1 MNTCTKVFL
10 RKKAISGGRISLYL
24 DFYPAIRN
32 PHTNRMSRRE
42 TLGIYIYASPKNER
56 ERQFNASME
65 EKAEAIRCRRFE
77 QLLNEQFGFLD
88 KEKQRM
94 DFLEYFKKKCQEKY
108 EKWDCVYRHFSI
120 YCKGKCRFC
129 DLTVDFCKGFRTYLL
144 SAERQRNNGKG
155 KISHNSAA
163 GYWSTFRA
171 LLKITYQEKY
181 IRENINDYL
190 EKIEWRE
197 VKKEFLTLDEVKKLV
212 ATPCKIPVLKQ
223 ATLFSCM
230 TGLRISDILQLTWEH
245 IVLGQDG
252 GHVIRI
258 CTEKTDEEATLPI
271 SDETLALCGER
282 SEGVVFKGL
291 KRHMVNHPLKAWLK
305 EAGITRKITFHSMR
319 HSFATLLAANGVDI
333 LTISKMLT
341 HRSVKNTQIYAD
353 VVDERKRDAANVIS
367 LK

>member
-77 QLLNEQFGFLD
+77 QLLNEKFDFLD

-94 DFLEYFKKKCQEKY
+94 DFLAYFKSKCRQKY
-108 EKWDCVYRHFSI
+108 QKWDCVYRHFFI
-120 YCKGKCRFC
+120 YCGEKCRFG
-129 DLTVDFCKGFRTYLL
+129 DLTTDFCNGFRTYLL
-144 SAERQRNNGKG
+144 SAQRQRNNGKG
-155 KISHNSAA
+155 SITQNSAA

-171 LLKITYQEKY
+171 LLKIAYKEKY
-181 IRENINDYL
+181 LRENVNDFL
-190 EKIEWRE
+190 DKIEWRE
-197 VKKEFLTLDEVKKLV
+197 VKKEFLTLEEMKRLM
-212 ATPCKIPVLKQ
+212 ATPCKIPVLKY

-230 TGLRISDILQLTWEH
+230 TGLRISDILQLSWEH
-245 IVLGQDG
+245 IEMGQDG
-252 GHVIRI
+252 GYVIRK
-258 CTEKTDEEATLPI
+258 CTEKTDEEANLPI

-282 SEGVVFKGL
+282 SEGLVFKGL
-291 KRHMVNHPLKAWLK
+291 KRHMVNHPLKEWLK
-305 EAGITRKITFHSMR
+305 SAGITRRISFHSMR

-341 HRSVKNTQIYAD
+341 HKSVKNTQIYAE
-353 VVDERKRDAANVIS
+353 VVDERKRAAANVIS